1 MLLRSYSVA
10 HGAVQQNI
18 AINQVIQAVL
28 ESRKPMIVASI
39 NERIKKG
46 IFHRG
51 TFFKG
56 EIPEVKKAADTLAK
70 LKLRVVESP
79 KGFIVIAGEGKSEQ
93 RIELQLI
100 DILSGR
106 IKVANKIVQ
115 LKAGMTYL
123 DATRAISSPLLQPFL
138 KKHKL
143 KKTSLLHPF
152 NFFISDVQ
160 ADPGERRAKIAGT
173 LAAIISGA
181 IILVGALEVSAPL
194 FLVAVLLAAAL
205 AVDAV
210 YTGVYRWV
218 SSSDDKLLT
227 MANSKFANM
236 LSLCKKWRS
245 QFYSQNAHSGEVF
258 LGKKVASLKGQEL
271 EEFQEFQYIW
281 KIIDKIKNQTGM
293 APTDKIIQ
301 QGISALGCSEIT
313 EQEVGK
319 LKRTEFFGIP
329 SSMSFL
335 AKLRPLCD
343 AYNEIVQCFAIA
355 PSPLGEVSAK
365 EVAISDL
372 GRGGGIFGDFKQLLE
387 QGIEPEA
394 PAVLSD

>member
-1 MLLRSYSVA
+1 MLLSSHLVA

-51 TFFKG
+51 TFFKR
-56 EIPEVKKAADTLAK
+56 EIPEVKKVADTLAK
-70 LKLRVVESP
+70 LKLRVVESS
-79 KGFIVIAGEGKSEQ
+79 KGFMVIAGEGKSEQ

-100 DILSGR
+100 DVLNGR

-115 LKAGMTYL
+115 LEAGMTYL
-123 DATRAISSPLLQPFL
+123 EIVRVISSPLLAPFL

-152 NFFISDVQ
+152 NFFISDAQ

-181 IILVGALEVSAPL
+181 VILVGALEISAPL
-194 FLVAVLLAAAL
+194 FLVAVLLATAM
-205 AVDAV
+205 AVDVV

-218 SSSDDKLLT
+218 SSSDDKLLA

-236 LSLCKKWRS
+236 LSLCQKWRS
-245 QFYSQNAHSGEVF
+245 QFYSKNAQSGEVF
-258 LGKKVASLKGQEL
+258 LGGKVASLKGQEL
-271 EEFQEFQYIW
+271 DEFQEFQYIW
-281 KIIDKIKNQTGM
+281 KIVDKIKNQTGM
-293 APTDKIIQ
+293 APIDETTQ
-301 QGISALGCSEIT
+301 QGISAMGCSEIT
-313 EQEVGK
+313 EREVGK

-329 SSMSFL
+329 SSMSFFS
-335 AKLRPLCD
+335 KLRPLCD
-343 AYNEIVQCFAIA
+343 AYNDIVQCFAIA
-355 PSPLGEVSAK
+355 PSPFGEVSAN
-365 EVAISDL
+365 EVSISDL
-372 GRGGGIFGDFKQLLE
+372 RRGGGIFGDFKELLE
-387 QGIEPEA
+387 QGIEQEA